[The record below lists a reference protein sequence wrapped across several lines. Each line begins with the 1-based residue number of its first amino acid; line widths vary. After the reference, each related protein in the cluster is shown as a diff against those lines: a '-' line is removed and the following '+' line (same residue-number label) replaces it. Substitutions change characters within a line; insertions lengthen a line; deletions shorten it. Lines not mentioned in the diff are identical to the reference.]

1 MRMLKPLSFFI
12 FILCTIQPN
21 NAYNLIEETCKRT
34 SNNTHCLQYLKS
46 DPKSP
51 GASLNDLAVIM
62 FNNIMKT
69 KALNTITKIDK
80 LLAGSTIPR
89 GSRAYDSL
97 QICGKLYKEIA
108 TSNVE
113 RGARGSVVGED
124 PEVAINAASD
134 VVMKANECEVNFH
147 GKRIDNPPTPVTDN
161 NNEIILV
168 ATIAG
173 DIVKL
178 FTQTG

>member
-1 MRMLKPLSFFI
+1 MTKLKPLTLFI

-34 SNNTHCLQYLKS
+34 SNNAQCLQYLKS

-51 GASLNDLAVIM
+51 AASLNGLAVIM
-62 FNNIMKT
+62 FNNIMKN
-69 KALNTITKIDK
+69 KALNTITKIEK
-80 LLAGSTIPR
+80 LLAGKDFPPGT
-89 GSRAYDSL
+89 RAYDSL
-97 QICGKLYKEIA
+97 KICANLYKEIA

-113 RGARGSVVGED
+113 RGAKGSVLGED
-124 PEVAINAASD
+124 PEVAINAAND
-134 VVMKANECEVNFH
+134 VVMKANQCENNFH
-147 GKRIDNPPTPVTDN
+147 GRKIDNQPTPVTDN

-178 FTQTG
+178 FRQTG